1 MGVVQ
6 SALKA
11 IAEFLQT
18 KIINPIWT
26 KVIHLFNSIVDEVN
40 RVITSLQAKF
50 KKTTI
55 DRNDAR
61 SCTAPLIINAQ
72 EREPQTCCQTEQDEF
87 QQQLGK
93 GMQEV
98 AEQFKRAG
106 EQMLKVSSAK
116 ECESILAN
124 LSKCTVAIRV

>member
-11 IAEFLQT
+11 MAEFLQT
-18 KIINPIWT
+18 KVINPIWT
-26 KVIHLFNSIVDEVN
+26 TVIHLFNSIVDKVN
-40 RVITSLQAKF
+40 HFIASLQAKF
-50 KKTTI
+50 KKASI
-55 DRNDAR
+55 DRNDAPF
-61 SCTAPLIINAQ
+61 CKAPLIINAQ
-72 EREPQTCCQTEQDEF
+72 EEEPQTCSQTEHDEF
-87 QQQLGK
+87 QQLGK
-93 GMQEV
+93 GMTEV
-98 AEQFKRAG
+98 GEQFKRAG